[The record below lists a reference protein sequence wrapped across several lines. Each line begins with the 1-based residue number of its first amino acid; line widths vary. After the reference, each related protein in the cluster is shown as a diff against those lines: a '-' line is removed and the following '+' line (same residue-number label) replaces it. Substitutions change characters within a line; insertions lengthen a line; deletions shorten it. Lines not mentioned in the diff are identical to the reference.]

1 MKFKIL
7 FIMMLTIILSAG
19 SALAAPG
26 DENGPYSHWY
36 GDTRP
41 GIPDAGIAGF
51 VGPHGDGKANLN
63 GANPDNYVNPIF
75 KGWATGWQNYLPSPG
90 VDAGWQTPGEALGAV
105 TGNNMDIVSLGD
117 LNQTQINAWLA
128 DPTNNPGPG
137 EITFTFANL
146 IYNGAGADFAA
157 FENGFEQTGSLFFAE
172 LGYVEVSTDGI
183 NFARFDSD
191 YQAATAP
198 VGPYGVIDSTYA
210 YNLVGKHANAYE
222 ESWGTPFDLETLA
235 DDPLVLGGSV
245 DLDDINYVKIIDIP
259 GSGDFLDDNGN
270 DIYDAWVTW
279 GSGGVDFEALG
290 VINAVPVPGAIWLVG
305 SGLLALVGLR
315 KKKVV

>member
-1 MKFKIL
+1 
-7 FIMMLTIILSAG
+7 MMLAIILSAG

-26 DENGPYSHWY
+26 DADGPYSHWY

-51 VGPHGDGKANLN
+51 VGPDGDGKVTGN
-63 GANPDNYVNPIF
+63 NYVNPIF
-75 KGWATGWQNYLPSPG
+75 KGWATGYKDYVPFELNNPLQPQWKDPSKTIGP
-90 VDAGWQTPGEALGAV
+90 V
-105 TGNNMDIVSLGD
+105 TGSNVDIVSLGD
-117 LNQTQINAWLA
+117 MKQPEIDAWLA
-128 DPTNNPGPG
+128 DPGNNPGPG
-137 EITFTFANL
+137 QITFTFDNP

-198 VGPYGVIDSTYA
+198 VGGYGVIDSTYA
-210 YNLVGKHANAYE
+210 YNLVGKHANAYGD
-222 ESWGTPFDLETLA
+222 SWGTPFDLETLA
-235 DDPLVLGGSV
+235 DEPLVLDGSV
-245 DLDDINYVKIIDIP
+245 DLDDINYVKIIDVP
-259 GSGDFLDDNGN
+259 GSGDFLDATGN
-270 DIYDAWVTW
+270 SIYDAWVTW

-290 VINAVPVPGAIWLVG
+290 VINAVPVPGAVWLMG
-305 SGLLALVGLR
+305 SAFLGLLGIYR
-315 KKKVV
+315 KSASA